1 MPTNGGARLSDFT
14 AQRLFGEAPAGSWH
28 EDFLERARLER
39 ERGDDA
45 ASRGALAGY
54 LVARLVERS
63 LDGVESDEERQAYAW
78 QLDSARRY
86 VAELD
91 KRRPETRHLEGIVES
106 IRSSQGASSKGVRL
120 ALNAFAYFLENEGRL
135 AEALDVLGL
144 AARTHRAAMP
154 AGDFT
159 AVALFAGRL
168 NRLQARFDAATAA
181 YAAAEEGAAA
191 AADTSSRLLSR
202 LGRANVLRAQG
213 NLPLARAAVE
223 QIISDAHVPELA
235 DVRARAYT
243 DLAAVLSLQGQRF
256 EALTA
261 NYEAFRLAH
270 DPVSRMRILGDLGV
284 KLSELGYCDM
294 ARTAFEIVIG
304 SNASFIVMANA
315 RLELMDLESAV
326 GNRVAFERHRT
337 DLRDAATRMPPSM
350 EIDFRYKTGVGLAR
364 FGQHARARE
373 AWADGMRL
381 AETHGLNEWYFR
393 LERMALNLDDC
404 AAVPRPEFVPA
415 VPPAAVA
422 DMAAGLQA
430 YAEAAPA

>member
-1 MPTNGGARLSDFT
+1 MSDFT

-181 YAAAEEGAAA
+181 YAAAEEGALTV
-191 AADTSSRLLSR
+191 ADPNSRLISR
-202 LGRANVLRAQG
+202 LGRAQVLRAQG
-213 NLPLARAAVE
+213 NLPLARTTVE
-223 QIISDAHVPELA
+223 EVVAE
-235 DVRARAYT
+235 ARACELTEVLSRACT
-243 DLAAVLSLQGQRF
+243 DLAAILALQGHRI
-256 EALTA
+256 EALIA

-284 KLSELGYCDM
+284 KLSELGYSDM
-294 ARTAFEIVIG
+294 ARIAFEIVVG
-304 SNASFIVMANA
+304 SNASFIVATNA
-315 RLELMDLESAV
+315 RLELMELESAV

-337 DLRDAATRMPPSM
+337 DLRDAAPRMPPSM
-350 EIDFRYKTGVGLAR
+350 EVDFRYKTGVGLAR

-373 AWADGMRL
+373 AWAEGMRL
-381 AETHGLNEWYFR
+381 AEAHRLNEWYFR
-393 LERMALNLDDC
+393 LERMAANLDGCD
-404 AAVPRPEFVPA
+404 ATRPAQPEPVP
-415 VPPAAVA
+415 PPAAIA

>member
-1 MPTNGGARLSDFT
+1 MSDFT

-54 LVARLVERS
+54 LVARLIERS
-63 LDGVESDEERQAYAW
+63 LDGSEGDEDRQAYAW

-86 VAELD
+86 VTELD
-91 KRRPETRHLEGIVES
+91 KRRAETRHLEGIMES
-106 IRSSQGASSKGVRL
+106 LRSAQGASGKGVRL

-181 YAAAEEGAAA
+181 YAAAEEGALVISDAN
-191 AADTSSRLLSR
+191 SRLISW
-202 LGRANVLRAQG
+202 LGRAHVTRAQG
-213 NLPLARAAVE
+213 NLPVAKATVE
-223 QIISDAHVPELA
+223 RVIAEASAQGLT
-235 DVRARAYT
+235 DVLSRAYA
-243 DLAAVLSLQGQRF
+243 DLGHVLAAMGDRL
-256 EALTA
+256 EAIKAT
-261 NYEAFRLAH
+261 YEAFRLTH
-270 DPVSRMRILGDLGV
+270 DPITRMRNLGDLGV
-284 KLSELGYCDM
+284 ELSELGFYDTARM
-294 ARTAFEIVIG
+294 ALELVVA
-304 SNASFIVMANA
+304 SNTSFIVKTNA
-315 RLELMDLESAV
+315 QLELMDLESTA

-337 DLRDAATRMPPSM
+337 DLRDAAPRMPPTM
-350 EIDFRYKTGVGLAR
+350 AIDFRYKTGIGLAR
-364 FGQHARARE
+364 FGQLGRARE

-381 AETHGLNEWYFR
+381 AEAHRLNEWYFR
-393 LERMALNLDDC
+393 LERMAANLEDC
-404 AAVPRPEFVPA
+404 DAVPLAQPERA
-415 VPPAAVA
+415 APPAAIA
-422 DMAAGLQA
+422 DLAAGLQA